1 MKIKGRA
8 VSSAVKLSSH
18 QYMETTNT
26 IFSVNL
32 SLLQKLLLIGV
43 FIGVILPPFYFA
55 WYAHESQHTA
65 RTNLVRAEMAHIA
78 DVIAK
83 GMKASISTRT
93 PALGKSFL
101 NTFENHPE
109 ITWIEVTLAD
119 GSRFV
124 TYGKRSEDNATR
136 QNSVIRDIAFDGR
149 AIGRVTL
156 DFDPSFIDEHE
167 HKSLHELWWVLVGA
181 ILVSAI
187 IMYVLVVQFGRTQ
200 HAVLI
205 ERANTQIRQ
214 RENQLRDMAVNVPG
228 VVFQFSRNKSG
239 KINIP
244 YISPRASEFFGVSAL
259 EIMADPTQFF
269 DRLQSVSPGF
279 VDGLSSAF
287 RSANAWRWEGEV
299 NRPDGSLMWIT
310 GSGIP
315 RQVDNETYVMNG
327 IFLDS
332 TTEQHAKTALLEA
345 NDGLEYEV
353 AQRTERLQLEIDER
367 KNIER
372 ALRESEGR
380 FRDFTDTATDWVWE
394 SDRDGLITYVRVNT
408 AVRVTFDPNL
418 LVGRSFHDIAGTR
431 LMEDRGASQSQFLE
445 DVANQ
450 RTFRDIEFVVTGQN
464 GYRRRV
470 RLNGRPVYDDDGEF
484 IGFRG
489 TGRDVTEDVR
499 SRERLMD
506 LSAAINAMPEP
517 IAVLDKDDCFV
528 FFNEAFRALN
538 AAAMDSVVIGNTF
551 ENHMRNAVAKG
562 VIADAVGREQEW
574 LEVRLAHRANPGA
587 PFELNTSDGR
597 CLYVYDHRLP
607 GGGMLL
613 IFVNVTSLKNTEAEL
628 VEAKEAAETASDAK
642 SEFLAS
648 MSHELRTPLHAILGF
663 AQLLETDRS
672 KSLSDK
678 DRRAVAHILK
688 SGNHLLSLISEVLDL
703 AKIESGNLRIDI
715 ERVPPRDLV
724 SEALDMTR
732 PMTPDRGVTMTADM
746 QIIDNLPAVWA
757 DSTRALQAFVN
768 LISNAIK
775 YGGAGCNVIVDAHKR
790 YDGYVRFVV
799 QDDGP
804 GVPVEKQDEV
814 FAAFSRLGMEMSDIE
829 GTGIGLT
836 IAKTI
841 VEQMGGRIG
850 FQSEPGEGAIFW
862 IDLPIAEPA
871 LAAVGE

>member
-1 MKIKGRA
+1 
-8 VSSAVKLSSH
+8 
-18 QYMETTNT
+18 MESTNT
-26 IFSVNL
+26 ISSVNL
-32 SLLQKLLLIGV
+32 SKHQKLLLIGI
-43 FIGVILPPFYFA
+43 FLGVLLPPSFFA
-55 WYAHESQHTA
+55 WYAHEKQHDA
-65 RTNLVRAEMAHIA
+65 HMNMVRSEMMHFA
-78 DVIAK
+78 DVIAH
-83 GMKASISTRT
+83 GMKGSIATRT
-93 PALGKSFL
+93 PALGSSFL

-119 GSRFV
+119 ESLFV
-124 TYGKRSEDNATR
+124 SYGRRPEDHING
-136 QNSVIRDIAFDGR
+136 QNTVVRDISFDGR
-149 AIGRVTL
+149 TVGLVTL
-156 DFDPSFIDEHE
+156 EFDPSFIDEQEHE
-167 HKSLHELWWVLVGA
+167 TWHGIWLTLAGA
-181 ILVSAI
+181 MLVSIFI
-187 IMYVLVVQFGRTQ
+187 IYVLLIQFGRTGRA
-200 HAVLI
+200 AVI
-205 ERANTQIRQ
+205 ERANAEIAE
-214 RENQLRDMAVNVPG
+214 REARLRDMAINVPG
-228 VVFQFSRNKSG
+228 VVFRFWRNNSG
-239 KINIP
+239 DVEVP
-244 YISPRASEFFGVSAL
+244 YISPRTMDLFGISSDD
-259 EIMADPTQFF
+259 IMADPQKLFRLLEGPSTGFSIKELS
-269 DRLQSVSPGF
+269 DRF
-279 VDGLSSAF
+279 
-287 RSANAWRWEGEV
+287 EGEDPWHWSGEIS
-299 NRPDGSLMWIT
+299 RADGNPTWVT
-310 GSGIP
+310 GTAIP
-315 RQVDNETYVMNG
+315 RQVDDGTYIMNG
-327 IFLDS
+327 IFFDS
-332 TTEQHAKTALLEA
+332 TAEQHAKTALLQA

-394 SDRDGLITYVRVNT
+394 SDKDGLITYVRVNT

-418 LVGRSFHDIAGTR
+418 LVGRSFHDIAGAR
-431 LMEDRGASQSQFLE
+431 LMEDRGAFQSQFLE

-450 RTFRDIEFVVTGQN
+450 RTFRDIEFVVIGQN
-464 GYRRRV
+464 GYRRRL
-470 RLNGRPVYDDDGEF
+470 RLNGRPVYDDAGEF

-517 IAVLDKDDCFV
+517 VAVLDKNDCFV

-538 AAAMDSVVIGNTF
+538 ASAMDSVVIGNSF

-574 LEVRLAHRANPGA
+574 LEMRLAHRTSPGA

-613 IFVNVTSLKNTEAEL
+613 IVVNVTSLKNTEAEL

-672 KSLSDK
+672 QSLSDK

-703 AKIESGNLRIDI
+703 AKIETGNLRIDI
-715 ERVPPRDLV
+715 ERLMPKKLI
-724 SEALDMTR
+724 SEALEMTR
-732 PMTPDRGVTMTADM
+732 PMAPERGVTMSVDTR
-746 QIIDNLPAVWA
+746 IIDNLPAVWA
-757 DSTRALQAFVN
+757 DPTRALQAFMN

-775 YGGAGCNVIVDAHKR
+775 YGGSGCNIIVDAHKR
-790 YDGYVRFVV
+790 YDGYIRFVV
-799 QDDGP
+799 EDDGP
-804 GVPVEKQDEV
+804 GVPIDKQDEV

-850 FQSEPGEGAIFW
+850 FQSEPDEGAIFW